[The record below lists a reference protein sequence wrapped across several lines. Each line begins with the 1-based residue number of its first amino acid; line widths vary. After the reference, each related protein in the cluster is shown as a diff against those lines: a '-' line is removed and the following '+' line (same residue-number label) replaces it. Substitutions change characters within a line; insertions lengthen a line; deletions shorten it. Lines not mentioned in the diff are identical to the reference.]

1 MGFLAHTGF
10 DGILLD
16 VEQSGLVLGGRLDVL
31 GMEVMAPKVAI
42 GAAKSVHETG
52 MVALQ
57 MLHES

>member
-10 DGILLD
+10 DGILFD
-16 VEQSGLVLGGRLDVL
+16 VEQGGLILSGRLDVL
-31 GMEVMAPKVAI
+31 GLEMMAPKVAI
-42 GAAKSVHETG
+42 GAPKSVHETG